1 MYDFE
6 TEKWSKLP
14 DVPTKRVFALYY
26 STNTHIYSMGGVKED
41 PRQGFSDAAEVFDVE
56 KGTVWVGRGGG
67 EIRVKCLEDFN
78 ERNFFV
84 SIKCSMSEGYM
95 VIFNVGH
102 PGSLITTHYQ
112 ESACC
117 DCYKI

>member
-1 MYDFE
+1 MGGITIRHISGGRQGKLPVTAFEVYDFE

-56 KGTVWVGRGGG
+56 KGTVWAGGVGWG
-67 EIRVKCLEDFN
+67 
-78 ERNFFV
+78 
-84 SIKCSMSEGYM
+84 
-95 VIFNVGH
+95 
-102 PGSLITTHYQ
+102 
-112 ESACC
+112 
-117 DCYKI
+117 